1 MTRMLWNYEFP
12 LDSWFTNSN
21 QKDGTLSAII
31 AISGL
36 MTLPCHISFAFFM
49 LEALPESLLDLLVPV
64 IRFYCKS
71 RRIGHDVSNLNATSI
86 WLRSFADQ
94 CYVTDRSSN
103 WRLES
108 GQCVTV
114 QQTAFFVKFVSTK
127 SPHNK
132 PYTRVLTRESSW
144 FLKENTFQYC
154 LYPIEKVSGLKEIR
168 ESEFHADF
176 RAQHSEFRNGCVI

>member
-1 MTRMLWNYEFP
+1 
-12 LDSWFTNSN
+12 
-21 QKDGTLSAII
+21 
-31 AISGL
+31 

-64 IRFYCKS
+64 IWFYCKS

-86 WLRSFADQ
+86 WLRSFAGQ
-94 CYVTDRSSN
+94 CYVTDRSSI

-144 FLKENTFQYC
+144 FLKKILPSIACILSKRKGFWKKYLNQNFMQTF
-154 LYPIEKVSGLKEIR
+154 V
-168 ESEFHADF
+168 
-176 RAQHSEFRNGCVI
+176 HSTQNFEMDVI